1 MESYS
6 VLIAKLVVNVFYQFT
21 FRKTRKN
28 TATVIHLDCP
38 DSLEAYYQE
47 AGRGGRDGEKAV
59 AVLLMGEKDGKNLE
73 SKLNQRFPERKLVK
87 DIYHKLCNQ
96 YRIAF
101 HSGLEQQEMFNLP
114 NFAKKYTFNSLD
126 VYHSLKLL
134 EQNNYIELVENLHL
148 SSTLQV
154 LLDKMELYN
163 FRIKNRLYSQ
173 ILEVILRSYTA
184 LFDHPIVIDEEL
196 LAKRMQVSKSDFIQ
210 ALTKLNQQEVLSY
223 SPAIHGDQIT
233 FTIDRPQ
240 GDKIRI
246 DKSTFEERKSALAIQ
261 LKAMLVY
268 AESDHKCR
276 SQILLNYFGEKDAIR
291 CGVCDLCRDRN
302 KLTVNSVEFDRIVQ
316 QIKHCLNKSTIFL
329 PKDLLEQIDG
339 DENHVLKVINWLSEH
354 HKLRYSTQEG
364 YQWISE

>member
-1 MESYS
+1 MKIR
-6 VLIAKLVVNVFYQFT
+6 VIVATNAFGMGIDKPNV
-21 FRKTRKN
+21 RS
-28 TATVIHLDCP
+28 VIHLDCP

-163 FRIKNRLYSQ
+163 FRIQK
-173 ILEVILRSYTA
+173 
-184 LFDHPIVIDEEL
+184 PP
-196 LAKRMQVSKSDFIQ
+196 
-210 ALTKLNQQEVLSY
+210 VLSNFRGY
-223 SPAIHGDQIT
+223 
-233 FTIDRPQ
+233 
-240 GDKIRI
+240 
-246 DKSTFEERKSALAIQ
+246 
-261 LKAMLVY
+261 
-268 AESDHKCR
+268 
-276 SQILLNYFGEKDAIR
+276 
-291 CGVCDLCRDRN
+291 
-302 KLTVNSVEFDRIVQ
+302 
-316 QIKHCLNKSTIFL
+316 STILYGFVRS
-329 PKDLLEQIDG
+329 P
-339 DENHVLKVINWLSEH
+339 
-354 HKLRYSTQEG
+354 YC
-364 YQWISE
+364 Y